1 VKVDGAIFSA
11 CCNNGFAYTWMGMPI
26 VVGSKAGSVGTDL
39 ETGATFFVEVQAI
52 KAFNN
57 NSQHNLRLNKSI

>member
-1 VKVDGAIFSA
+1 
-11 CCNNGFAYTWMGMPI
+11 MPI